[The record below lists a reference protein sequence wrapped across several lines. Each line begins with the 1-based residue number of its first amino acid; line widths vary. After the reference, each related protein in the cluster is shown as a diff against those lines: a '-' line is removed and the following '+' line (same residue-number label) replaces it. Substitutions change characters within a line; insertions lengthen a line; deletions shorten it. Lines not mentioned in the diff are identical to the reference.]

1 MLTIQHTNNTHTVE
15 QQWEFYSALTLII
28 DIQGRPT
35 VCTHALPIELVS
47 VPRNRTDARIGV
59 QMRTWFTKSDGE
71 SVIRARFSPLLQ
83 SAPSLST
90 VVSGVALAA
99 QFGLLGRLHIG
110 LLPNF
115 DNKRVASYQAL
126 DDAVS
131 RYAHVLND
139 GGGPS
144 ALMPDQRV
152 RKILDEHTA
161 AKHRRQSAQ
170 VPSAFDA
177 SSSTVDSSS
186 GGSGSGGGGGGST
199 AKAPAFSRR
208 SSVSIAWLP
217 WPK

>member
-1 MLTIQHTNNTHTVE
+1 M
-15 QQWEFYSALTLII
+15 
-28 DIQGRPT
+28 
-35 VCTHALPIELVS
+35 
-47 VPRNRTDARIGV
+47 PRNRTGARIDV
-59 QMRTWFTKSDGE
+59 QMRTRFTKSDGE
-71 SVIRARFSPLLQ
+71 SVIRARFSSLLQ

-99 QFGLLGRLHIG
+99 QFGLLGCLHIG

-115 DNKRVASYQAL
+115 DNKRVASYQVL
-126 DDAVS
+126 GDAVS

-144 ALMPDQRV
+144 ALMPDQRI
-152 RKILDEHTA
+152 RKIMDEHTA

-170 VPSAFDA
+170 VPSASGT

-186 GGSGSGGGGGGST
+186 GGSGSGGGGST

-208 SSVSIAWLP
+208 SSVSIAWLSL
-217 WPK
+217 PK